1 MSDLDYTAVLI
12 DHGLRPHAAT
22 DEEKS
27 MAIEIMNLRRLLAHG
42 DAAHDIKTLR
52 NVLEQKNRVVAEAVR
67 WFRAGD
73 TSWDHEVHGGLFS
86 AVRELLRITGGAPH
100 A

>member
-1 MSDLDYTAVLI
+1 MPEPIIDYTAVLL

-27 MAIEIMNLRRLLAHG
+27 MAIEIITLRRLLAHG

-52 NVLEQKNRVVAEAVR
+52 NVWDQKNRVVAEAIAWYR
-67 WFRAGD
+67 DPATCCDGR
-73 TSWDHEVHGGLFS
+73 GGLFS
-86 AVRELLRITGGAPH
+86 AVRELLRITGGVPH

>member
-1 MSDLDYTAVLI
+1 MPEPIIDYTAVLI

-22 DEEKS
+22 DQEKS

-52 NVLEQKNRVVAEAVR
+52 NVQEQKNRVVAEAIKWYREPVSDYDG
-67 WFRAGD
+67 W
-73 TSWDHEVHGGLFS
+73 GGLFG

>member
-1 MSDLDYTAVLI
+1 MSDIDYTAVLI
-12 DHGLRPHAAT
+12 DHGLRPHTAT
-22 DEEKS
+22 DQEKS

-52 NVLEQKNRVVAEAVR
+52 NVWDQKNRVVAEAIKWYR
-67 WFRAGD
+67 EPESPATLYRAI
-73 TSWDHEVHGGLFS
+73 H
-86 AVRELLRITGGAPH
+86 ELLRITGGVPH